1 MSIVGPRP
9 EVPYYVARWPE
20 EDRKVVLSVKPGITD
35 YATLFY
41 NDEQAVLAKTDD
53 PKEAYME
60 FEGIDM
66 GRTARELSIEELRTY
81 RPLQALE
88 DYQRDPLVAE
98 RRERAWEIARSVA
111 EFLKMR
117 YGAKR
122 VVVFGSLAQKTPFTP
137 WSDIDLA
144 VWGIAPEE
152 YFSAAGAAM
161 DMGLDSGIKVDLI
174 DAETCSPEFQADIEK
189 YGVAL

>member
-1 MSIVGPRP
+1 
-9 EVPYYVARWPE
+9 
-20 EDRKVVLSVKPGITD
+20 
-35 YATLFY
+35 
-41 NDEQAVLAKTDD
+41 
-53 PKEAYME
+53 
-60 FEGIDM
+60 M
-66 GRTARELSIEELRTY
+66 GRTARELSTKELRAY
-81 RPLQALE
+81 RPWQALE
-88 DYQRDPLVAE
+88 DYQGDPVVAE
-98 RRERAWEIARSVA
+98 RRERAWKIARSVA

-152 YFSAAGAAM
+152 YFSATGAAM

>member
-1 MSIVGPRP
+1 
-9 EVPYYVARWPE
+9 
-20 EDRKVVLSVKPGITD
+20 
-35 YATLFY
+35 
-41 NDEQAVLAKTDD
+41 
-53 PKEAYME
+53 
-60 FEGIDM
+60 M
-66 GRTARELSIEELRTY
+66 GRTARELSTKELRAY
-81 RPLQALE
+81 RPWQTLE
-88 DYQRDPLVAE
+88 DYQRDPVVAD
-98 RRERAWEIARSVA
+98 RREQAWKIARSVA

-117 YGAKR
+117 YGARR

-174 DAETCSPEFQADIEK
+174 DPESCTPEFRAEIEK
-189 YGVAL
+189 AGVEI